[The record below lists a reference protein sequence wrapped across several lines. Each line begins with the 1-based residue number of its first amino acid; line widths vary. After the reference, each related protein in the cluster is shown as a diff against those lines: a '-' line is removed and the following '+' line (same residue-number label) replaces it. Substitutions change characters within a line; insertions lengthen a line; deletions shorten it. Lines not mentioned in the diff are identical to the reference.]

1 MRLAAAHIDSWIF
14 LLLVAVA
21 MFFRWLTSLASNK
34 GSEDEDGS
42 APPPPVPRAPAQTD
56 EERIRKFLEA
66 LGQPAGTR
74 PPPPVAPRQMDAER
88 AAREARQRIE
98 SARRA
103 AAQKKKIPRIH
114 PNLPPL
120 TTVPPPL
127 PVQSP
132 LPAEV
137 ASPAARSIMGEGTI
151 FEVRETADSQPGA
164 RASRSADTNIMAL
177 LKSPAGLRNAIVL
190 REVFG
195 PPRSLQPMDLV

>member
-1 MRLAAAHIDSWIF
+1 MRLAAAHIDTWIF

-21 MFFRWLTSLASNK
+21 MFFRWLTSVAGNK
-34 GSEDEDGS
+34 GTDDEEES
-42 APPPPVPRAPAQTD
+42 APPPVPRAPAQTD

-74 PPPPVAPRQMDAER
+74 PPPPVVPRQMDAER

-103 AAQKKKIPRIH
+103 AAQKKKIPTTH

-120 TTVPPPL
+120 TTVPPPI
-127 PVQSP
+127 PVQS
-132 LPAEV
+132 LPEEGRV
-137 ASPAARSIMGEGTI
+137 PARPIISEGTI
-151 FEVRETADSQPGA
+151 FEVRETAESPSIPRTA
-164 RASRSADTNIMAL
+164 RSADTSILAL
-177 LKSPAGLRNAIVL
+177 LKSPSGLRNAIVL